1 LLVKIKRELEN
12 QVRGLLKNLGLNIG
26 QARFNVFAVRAVE
39 LIEGH
44 PALTAVV
51 RPLLMARMAIEQQI
65 DRRVRDNQGALA
77 SSVDCRL
84 VRGGDF
90 SAILAAAR
98 SASFS

>member
-65 DRRVRDNQGALA
+65 DRRVREGAFA

>member
-65 DRRVRDNQGALA
+65 DRRVREGALA

>member
-12 QVRGLLKNLGLNIG
+12 QLRGLLKNLGLNIG

-65 DRRVRDNQGALA
+65 DRRVREGALA